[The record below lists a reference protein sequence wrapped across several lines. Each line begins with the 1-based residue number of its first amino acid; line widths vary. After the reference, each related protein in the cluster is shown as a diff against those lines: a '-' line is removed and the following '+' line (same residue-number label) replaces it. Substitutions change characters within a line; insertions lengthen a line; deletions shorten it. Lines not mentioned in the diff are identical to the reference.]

1 MDTSLWPIVLTGVFT
16 LVGSLGGIGVGL
28 VGADRTAID
37 PERDFA
43 RRIGQFGFGPAT
55 YVHAEVREVLLPQ
68 QVAVLSMQRALNF
81 LILELRLCSKHFNEV
96 FVCQNNH
103 VASRPG

>member
-1 MDTSLWPIVLTGVFT
+1 MAYCVDWGLHPCREPGRNWGGLS
-16 LVGSLGGIGVGL
+16 GSRSHR
-28 VGADRTAID
+28 DRH

-43 RRIGQFGFGPAT
+43 RRIGQFGFGPAM
-55 YVHAEVREVLLPQ
+55 YVNAEVREVLLPQ

-81 LILELRLCSKHFNEV
+81 LILELRLRSKHFNEV